1 MDEISARVI
10 HGPDMGSGVERQAR
24 SAGGEGDVT
33 FQKVFQEALEE
44 VNSLQHQA
52 NQAIK
57 ELAVGNGQDLHK
69 TMIMLEKADL
79 SFRLMM
85 QVRNKLLDAYQ
96 EIMRMPL

>member
-1 MDEISARVI
+1 MDEINTKMI
-10 HGPDMGSGVERQAR
+10 HGPDMGSGLVRQPRGA
-24 SAGGEGDVT
+24 AGAGEVT

-52 NQAIK
+52 DQAIK
-57 ELAVGNGQDLHK
+57 EMAVGDTQDLHK

>member
-1 MDEISARVI
+1 MDEINTRMI
-10 HGPDMGSGVERQAR
+10 HGPDMGSGLERRAR
-24 SAGGEGDVT
+24 GQSGAGEAT
-33 FQKVFQEALEE
+33 FQKALQEALDE

-52 NQAIK
+52 DRAVK
-57 ELAVGNGQDLHK
+57 ELAVGETQDLHK